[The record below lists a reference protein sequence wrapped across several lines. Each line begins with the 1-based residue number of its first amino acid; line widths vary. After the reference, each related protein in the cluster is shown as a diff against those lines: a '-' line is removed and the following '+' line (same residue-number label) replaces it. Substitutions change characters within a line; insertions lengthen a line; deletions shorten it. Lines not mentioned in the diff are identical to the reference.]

1 MVDMVVNIMT
11 DKIVQNEDSKV
22 TRQDPIII
30 GSDHAAFPLKEKI
43 ITLLKGLGIE
53 VEDAGTFSQE
63 SVNYTEYGKKVAGAV
78 SKGEYCR
85 GILLCGTGLGMSIVA
100 NRFAGV
106 RAALCSDIFSV
117 RMSREH
123 NDSNI
128 LVLGGRI
135 VGDALAF
142 ELVKTW
148 LATPFEGG
156 RHLDRIL
163 SMETSA

>member
-1 MVDMVVNIMT
+1 MDIVVQKN
-11 DKIVQNEDSKV
+11 DSPDD
-22 TRQDPIII
+22 RQGPIII

-43 ITLLKGLGIE
+43 VTFLAGLGIE
-53 VEDAGTFSQE
+53 VKDAGTFSLD
-63 SVNYTEYGKKVAGAV
+63 SVNYTHYGKKVAGAV
-78 SKGEYCR
+78 SKGDYSR
-85 GILLCGTGLGMSIVA
+85 GILLCGTGLGMSMVA
-100 NRFAGV
+100 NRYPGV
-106 RAALCSDIFSV
+106 RAALCSDVFSV

-135 VGDALAF
+135 IGDALAF

-148 LATPFEGG
+148 LTTPFKGG